1 MRMWEIHAA
10 IKQAGNQRI
19 VNIQVQAPNQIVA
32 KELAKAQYA
41 GSDVVLRGTPREVK
55 PLKTNQKNDPR
66 QFKK

>member
-10 IKQAGNQRI
+10 IKQPGNQRL
-19 VNIQVQAPNQIVA
+19 VNVRIEAPNQIIA
-32 KELAKAQYA
+32 KELVKAQYA
-41 GSDVVLRGTPREVK
+41 GSDVQLRGTPREVK